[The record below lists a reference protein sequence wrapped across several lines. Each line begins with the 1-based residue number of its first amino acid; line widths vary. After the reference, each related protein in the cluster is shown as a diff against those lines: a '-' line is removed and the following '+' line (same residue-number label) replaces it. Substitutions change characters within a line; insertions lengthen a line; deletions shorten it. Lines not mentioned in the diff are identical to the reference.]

1 MLALFVKFSHSHKIT
16 QALINDVSQLTLIL
30 IKIFKSNETFERLVA
45 EKCDDTVSK
54 NSQNKRFIKSEA
66 IFSKYFFHSSR
77 LCRFVSLEGMATNW
91 WHFKR
96 VDCLT
101 ASYIDYNKNIILLL
115 FKQKEDL
122 SVVSSNRHGKYYK
135 YLLTLTPWVFCTR
148 KYPESTK
155 IHQFCHTQ
163 NAGVLNPSE
172 STSVDIGHILNP
184 PKSTTNFLVD
194 FGRFRI
200 PCSHENLYSM
210 LLHRIHQNLTYTVH
224 ATIIH
229 QPTWPSS

>member
-1 MLALFVKFSHSHKIT
+1 MYRHFTNCVHYLYTTCTCYFTEMIDSTLDTKISRDVWNIYHFRLNT
-16 QALINDVSQLTLIL
+16 KLVLCKTTIINPNPLG
-30 IKIFKSNETFERLVA
+30 IF
-45 EKCDDTVSK
+45 
-54 NSQNKRFIKSEA
+54 
-66 IFSKYFFHSSR
+66 
-77 LCRFVSLEGMATNW
+77 
-91 WHFKR
+91 
-96 VDCLT
+96 
-101 ASYIDYNKNIILLL
+101 
-115 FKQKEDL
+115 
-122 SVVSSNRHGKYYK
+122 
-135 YLLTLTPWVFCTR
+135 TR

-172 STSVDIGHILNP
+172 SASVDIGHILNP

-210 LLHRIHQNLTYTVH
+210 LLHRIYQNLTYTVH
-224 ATIIH
+224 VTIIH

>member
-1 MLALFVKFSHSHKIT
+1 MGKFTSWENTKHFNPNP
-16 QALINDVSQLTLIL
+16 LG
-30 IKIFKSNETFERLVA
+30 IF
-45 EKCDDTVSK
+45 
-54 NSQNKRFIKSEA
+54 
-66 IFSKYFFHSSR
+66 
-77 LCRFVSLEGMATNW
+77 
-91 WHFKR
+91 
-96 VDCLT
+96 
-101 ASYIDYNKNIILLL
+101 
-115 FKQKEDL
+115 
-122 SVVSSNRHGKYYK
+122 
-135 YLLTLTPWVFCTR
+135 TR

-172 STSVDIGHILNP
+172 SASVDIGHILNP

-224 ATIIH
+224 VTIIH
-229 QPTWPSS
+229 QPT

>member
-1 MLALFVKFSHSHKIT
+1 MANKQEPAKSLWFHHGARHCCKRAIGSEKSFSI
-16 QALINDVSQLTLIL
+16 
-30 IKIFKSNETFERLVA
+30 RLV
-45 EKCDDTVSK
+45 
-54 NSQNKRFIKSEA
+54 
-66 IFSKYFFHSSR
+66 FSVESCKMGLSR
-77 LCRFVSLEGMATNW
+77 SVSLLNPNPLGI
-91 WHFKR
+91 F
-96 VDCLT
+96 
-101 ASYIDYNKNIILLL
+101 
-115 FKQKEDL
+115 
-122 SVVSSNRHGKYYK
+122 
-135 YLLTLTPWVFCTR
+135 TR

-172 STSVDIGHILNP
+172 SASVDIGHILNP

-224 ATIIH
+224 VHVTIIH
-229 QPTWPSS
+229 QPT

>member
-1 MLALFVKFSHSHKIT
+1 MAHEHYYPCLRSVRFWLFREPDTRNWKSSDTWSPVNNFVKTHKYSWMYKIT
-16 QALINDVSQLTLIL
+16 NMNTRFSCFIGVIINVDFIIYINPNPLG
-30 IKIFKSNETFERLVA
+30 IF
-45 EKCDDTVSK
+45 
-54 NSQNKRFIKSEA
+54 
-66 IFSKYFFHSSR
+66 
-77 LCRFVSLEGMATNW
+77 
-91 WHFKR
+91 
-96 VDCLT
+96 
-101 ASYIDYNKNIILLL
+101 
-115 FKQKEDL
+115 
-122 SVVSSNRHGKYYK
+122 
-135 YLLTLTPWVFCTR
+135 TR

-172 STSVDIGHILNP
+172 SASVDIGHILNP

-224 ATIIH
+224 VTIIH

>member
-1 MLALFVKFSHSHKIT
+1 MQNTTTTIQIYNVKFDRLSFNPNP
-16 QALINDVSQLTLIL
+16 LG
-30 IKIFKSNETFERLVA
+30 IF
-45 EKCDDTVSK
+45 
-54 NSQNKRFIKSEA
+54 
-66 IFSKYFFHSSR
+66 
-77 LCRFVSLEGMATNW
+77 
-91 WHFKR
+91 
-96 VDCLT
+96 
-101 ASYIDYNKNIILLL
+101 
-115 FKQKEDL
+115 
-122 SVVSSNRHGKYYK
+122 
-135 YLLTLTPWVFCTR
+135 TR

-172 STSVDIGHILNP
+172 SASVDIGHIPNP

-224 ATIIH
+224 VTIIH
-229 QPTWPSS
+229 QPT